1 VLPKSLFFESKTFVD
16 KSKARSRRCHNSP
29 LGLKQ
34 LTSLVFHFAKSLL
47 AKNILMTA
55 QRDFR
60 LGNSLK
66 RVDPEVM
73 SPGWEAMILATE
85 F

>member
-1 VLPKSLFFESKTFVD
+1 VGHNPKKKIPIPWTLTLP
-16 KSKARSRRCHNSP
+16 CP

-34 LTSLVFHFAKSLL
+34 LTSLIFRFAKSLL
-47 AKNILMTA
+47 AKVVLMTA

-60 LGNSLK
+60 LGNSLMQSDHSASLW
-66 RVDPEVM
+66 RY
-73 SPGWEAMILATE
+73 